1 MRHLTNK
8 HPYSEIAQNTIRDC
22 KGIPVVVN
30 ILKNSNSIPVRKAIV
45 GLIRNIALC
54 KYNLPVLHECQGL
67 SKLTDILLETCLAM
81 NQRMNGNPVR
91 EIDGIRLEDIIESTV
106 GALHVVSKDSQYRG
120 LLTDSKCIRIF
131 SQVLLDES

>member
-8 HPYSEIAQNTIRDC
+8 HPYSEVAQNTIRDC

-30 ILKNSNSIPVRKAIV
+30 ILKNSSSIAVRKAIV

-54 KYNLPVLHECQGL
+54 QYNLPVLYECHGL
-67 SKLTDILLETCLAM
+67 NKLTDILLETCQSI
-81 NQRMNGNPVR
+81 NQRLSRNTAS
-91 EIDGIRLEDIIESTV
+91 EIDGVRLEDIIESTV
-106 GALHVVSKDSQYRG
+106 GALHVVSKDPQYRG

-131 SQVLLDES
+131 SQVM